1 MLQGGL
7 WAGRGCPRRQV
18 LGRPPDPST
27 GQGVDTTPPR
37 GCLLRTLGRF
47 AGLIQGGPGW
57 AEEAGRGLGACKC
70 RPPAPGWPAPTILR
84 SLDPLPRP
92 FSDPSTP
99 LPRPFSDPST
109 PLPPTAPGW
118 AGWVGVACSG
128 PRPAPGWVGRL
139 PGESP
144 IAPGRVGCFYGP
156 VLQGGLPRTI
166 SPCASVIVRLLQ
178 GGFHGR
184 IEKPNERTR
193 DGPWHAA
200 LRGVSNA
207 GARGKH
213 MVGLK
218 KRINVSA
225 KVFGPQPSSGV
236 LVQARQSKG
245 GIQVRPIGQT

>member
-1 MLQGGL
+1 MQVPP
-7 WAGRGCPRRQV
+7 ARSRAACPDHSPI
-18 LGRPPDPST
+18 LRPPP
-27 GQGVDTTPPR
+27 
-37 GCLLRTLGRF
+37 
-47 AGLIQGGPGW
+47 
-57 AEEAGRGLGACKC
+57 
-70 RPPAPGWPAPTILR
+70 PTILR
-84 SLDPLPRP
+84 SLDPPP
-92 FSDPSTP
+92 SDCS
-99 LPRPFSDPST
+99 RV
-109 PLPPTAPGW
+109 GW
-118 AGWVGVACSG
+118 LGGGGVLNRVPG

-200 LRGVSNA
+200 LRGVYNA

-245 GIQVRPIGQT
+245 GVQVRPIGQT